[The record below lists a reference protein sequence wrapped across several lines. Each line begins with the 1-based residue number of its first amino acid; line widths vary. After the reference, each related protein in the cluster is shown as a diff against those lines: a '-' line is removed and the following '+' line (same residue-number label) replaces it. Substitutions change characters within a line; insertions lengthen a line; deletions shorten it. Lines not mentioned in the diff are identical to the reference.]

1 MFGGLVIHSR
11 QVLTRAET
19 AFAKTANQLNTS
31 YAARNEADVRA
42 KSEFFT
48 NSFDEIL
55 AILPSD
61 RTRKQVLIGRTKEQ
75 KDLWGVRLLKME
87 LASNRSKIATKSLD
101 VRLDWFDD
109 FNKRLTASS
118 PAFKDAVIE
127 RDTLT
132 NEWANSRIVLETNCQ
147 TAHFCAD
154 VEKERQNLLSAKDD
168 GLLSI
173 FYEIVGESYNT
184 VDEFSIFLFYGS
196 YDVPTKGTDGE
207 WIEGSEEVY
216 DFIVCAISPL
226 EGEYE
231 PGKPEFGFLFPAFV
245 DRSSDSS
252 VIDIFNADPD
262 NVQTDL
268 MEKILGVRV

>member
-1 MFGGLVIHSR
+1 MINRNDMLE
-11 QVLTRAET
+11 LTRRMTPARNCFARVAGAYMDEDGYDEGTFNIHFGKLKQAEVKMNLEL
-19 AFAKTANQLNTS
+19 AKAIPFAKTNEQLKEYRFPKGEGRKES
-31 YAARNEADVRA
+31 MWQLLLAL
-42 KSEFFT
+42 K
-48 NSFDEIL
+48 NSGL
-55 AILPSD
+55 
-61 RTRKQVLIGRTKEQ
+61 
-75 KDLWGVRLLKME
+75 
-87 LASNRSKIATKSLD
+87 
-101 VRLDWFDD
+101 
-109 FNKRLTASS
+109 
-118 PAFKDAVIE
+118 
-127 RDTLT
+127 
-132 NEWANSRIVLETNCQ
+132 
-147 TAHFCAD
+147 
-154 VEKERQNLLSAKDD
+154 KDD

>member
-1 MFGGLVIHSR
+1 MINRNDMLE
-11 QVLTRAET
+11 LTRRMTPARNCFARVAGAYMDEDGYDEGTFNIHFGKLKQAEVKRNLEL
-19 AFAKTANQLNTS
+19 AKAIPFAKTNEQLKEYRFPKGEGRKES
-31 YAARNEADVRA
+31 MWQLLLAM
-42 KSEFFT
+42 K
-48 NSFDEIL
+48 NSGL
-55 AILPSD
+55 
-61 RTRKQVLIGRTKEQ
+61 
-75 KDLWGVRLLKME
+75 
-87 LASNRSKIATKSLD
+87 
-101 VRLDWFDD
+101 
-109 FNKRLTASS
+109 
-118 PAFKDAVIE
+118 
-127 RDTLT
+127 
-132 NEWANSRIVLETNCQ
+132 
-147 TAHFCAD
+147 
-154 VEKERQNLLSAKDD
+154 KDD

-268 MEKILGVRV
+268 MEKMLGVRV